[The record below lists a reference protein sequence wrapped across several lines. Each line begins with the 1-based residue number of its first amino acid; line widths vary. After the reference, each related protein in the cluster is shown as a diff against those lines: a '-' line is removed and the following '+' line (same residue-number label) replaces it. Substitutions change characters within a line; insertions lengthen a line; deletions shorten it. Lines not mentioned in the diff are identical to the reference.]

1 MAAISA
7 LEAPRL
13 PPRVR
18 LWPSAPC
25 VKEQGG
31 SSAPAALSTKP
42 RDQVGSFQRWAR
54 GTLAATPKIIPCPGS
69 PATAEPASSLS
80 TSPTLSDSDEPTE
93 RSRARQGHTTRRLFD
108 WNGTSSVCFQSLCFS
123 QMPDALNAPVTTSF
137 VTDMFQIFGYLQ
149 TLVPY
154 VILGKKNKNRVGL
167 FSQKV

>member
-93 RSRARQGHTTRRLFD
+93 RSRARQVKRG
-108 WNGTSSVCFQSLCFS
+108 
-123 QMPDALNAPVTTSF
+123 
-137 VTDMFQIFGYLQ
+137 
-149 TLVPY
+149 
-154 VILGKKNKNRVGL
+154 
-167 FSQKV
+167 